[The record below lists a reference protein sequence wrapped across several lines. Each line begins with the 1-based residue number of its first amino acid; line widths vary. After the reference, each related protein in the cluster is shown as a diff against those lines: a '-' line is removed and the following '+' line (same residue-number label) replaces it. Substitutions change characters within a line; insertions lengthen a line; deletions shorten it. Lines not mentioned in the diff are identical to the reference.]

1 VSVDVTVSEHAVAM
15 PIDVSINLV
24 SIFCADHRMLAAWY
38 RTTFG
43 FAEIEALRSDYFTAL
58 SAGPV
63 ALGFHHDDAYD
74 LLDLGGHRS
83 PTGTRVHCTFD
94 AGDAATIDAAADRL
108 REAGATVLKE
118 PFTTY
123 YGARQVVF
131 ADPEGNVM
139 RLSTP
144 QDALGGT
151 TPTSGASS

>member
-1 VSVDVTVSEHAVAM
+1 MSVEPPAADELATVAA
-15 PIDVSINLV
+15 PTAINLV
-24 SIFCADHRMLAAWY
+24 SIFCADHVALA
-38 RTTFG
+38 
-43 FAEIEALRSDYFTAL
+43 
-58 SAGPV
+58 AGPV

-74 LLDLGGHRS
+74 LLGLADERR

-94 AGDAATIDAAADRL
+94 AGDAAAIDRSAERL
-108 REAGATVLKE
+108 RAAGATVLKE

-144 QDALGGT
+144 QHELRAH
-151 TPTSGASS
+151 